1 VSVTVRR
8 WWSGVLGVVRGCAC
22 FPRDA
27 RSLSVSRFLVIV
39 GVDDMWGD
47 DREEAG
53 GGSRSNERR
62 ENGRDVGR
70 EKRDCRGEGREG
82 QWVVRGRRCR

>member
-1 VSVTVRR
+1 MVRR
-8 WWSGVLGVVRGCAC
+8 CAC

-53 GGSRSNERR
+53 GRSRSNERR
-62 ENGRDVGR
+62 EDR
-70 EKRDCRGEGREG
+70 ERNEEDEIVV
-82 QWVVRGRRCR
+82 VVRRGDNGLLEGHSRRCR

>member
-1 VSVTVRR
+1 VVVVVVEVAL
-8 WWSGVLGVVRGCAC
+8 VLVYGVVRRCAS

-47 DREEAG
+47 ACEEAG
-53 GGSRSNERR
+53 GGRSRSMSDRR
-62 ENGRDVGR
+62 TRGKGRW
-70 EKRDCRGEGREG
+70 CRKKSIGVVKMEG
-82 QWVVRGRRCR
+82 

>member
-1 VSVTVRR
+1 VRR
-8 WWSGVLGVVRGCAC
+8 CAC

-53 GGSRSNERR
+53 GRSRSNERR
-62 ENGRDVGR
+62 EDVYVGR
-70 EKRDCRGEGREG
+70 EEKMNCRSGGERG
-82 QWVVRGRRCR
+82 QWGVRGTQEEM

>member
-1 VSVTVRR
+1 MVRR
-8 WWSGVLGVVRGCAC
+8 CAC

-27 RSLSVSRFLVIV
+27 RSLSVSRFLAIV

-53 GGSRSNERR
+53 GKADQMSDGRIER
-62 ENGRDVGR
+62 EM
-70 EKRDCRGEGREG
+70 KRMGLLS
-82 QWVVRGRRCR
+82 W